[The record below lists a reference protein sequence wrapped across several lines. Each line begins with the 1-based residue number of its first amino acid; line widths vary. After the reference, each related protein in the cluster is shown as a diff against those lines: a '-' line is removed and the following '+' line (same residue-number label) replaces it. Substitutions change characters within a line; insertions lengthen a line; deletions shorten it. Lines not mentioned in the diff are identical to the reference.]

1 MTEQRVFATLK
12 IKIGKSEELEKT
24 MKIYNNVCQ
33 EIIDYGWEEKTTNK
47 RVIHNGT
54 YKDIR
59 KKYPS
64 LSSAMIQTARDQ
76 ASEMLKRTM
85 KEEKRRKEKQKQ

>member
-33 EIIDYGWEEKTTNK
+33 EIIDHGWE
-47 RVIHNGT
+47 
-54 YKDIR
+54 
-59 KKYPS
+59 
-64 LSSAMIQTARDQ
+64 
-76 ASEMLKRTM
+76 
-85 KEEKRRKEKQKQ
+85 